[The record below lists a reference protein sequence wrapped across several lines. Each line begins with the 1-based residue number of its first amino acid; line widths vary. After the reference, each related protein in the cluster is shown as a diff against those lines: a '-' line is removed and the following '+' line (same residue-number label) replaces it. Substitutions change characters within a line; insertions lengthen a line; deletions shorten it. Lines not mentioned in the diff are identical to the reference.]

1 MVLGGSGSW
10 GSGGSEMGRRESLIT
25 KYAQDLRDK
34 CGLAPDV
41 QLLEKVAIGC
51 GPLIYH
57 PDASLVSAND
67 PAELAQIKNNFL
79 NRKLGLPDSPALNAA
94 IDAMIDIYGRSEPC
108 KYRAVIYYL
117 LVRHFGKE
125 DHYP

>member
-1 MVLGGSGSW
+1 
-10 GSGGSEMGRRESLIT
+10 MGRREGLIAQ
-25 KYAQDLRDK
+25 YAVDLRDK
-34 CGLAPDV
+34 CGVSPDMG
-41 QLLEKVAIGC
+41 LLEKVAIGC

-57 PDASLVSAND
+57 PDASLVAAND
-67 PAELAQIKNNFL
+67 PAELAQVKRNFL
-79 NRKLGLPDSPALNAA
+79 VRKLGIPDGPVLDDA
-94 IDAMIDIYGRSEPC
+94 IAAMIDIYGRSEPR